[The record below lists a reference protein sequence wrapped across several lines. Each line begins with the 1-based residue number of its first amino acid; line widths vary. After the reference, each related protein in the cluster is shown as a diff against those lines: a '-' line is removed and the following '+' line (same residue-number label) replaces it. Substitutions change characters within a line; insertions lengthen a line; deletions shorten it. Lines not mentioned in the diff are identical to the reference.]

1 MSIQVTV
8 DEDLLKQVMQVT
20 NIQNS
25 QILVEKALRFMLEP
39 KETSKNMITEDKW
52 QQFFNT
58 SSVFEDDFLANREND
73 ITQERD
79 F

>member
-1 MSIQVTV
+1 MRIQVVV

-20 NIQNS
+20 HIQNS
-25 QILVEKALRFMLEP
+25 QLLVEKALRFMLEP
-39 KETSKNMITEDKW
+39 EDVSQYKTEDKW

-58 SSVFEDDFLANREND
+58 PSVFGDDFLVNRGND
-73 ITQERD
+73 IAQERD